1 MLGVAGPERAVCF
14 MDWSLR
20 VPEPKSGRLDF
31 ERFPFQREL
40 YTDGA
45 DVASITVMKSTQ
57 VGASAWLLRWALYWP
72 DACGLTAMYLFPA
85 GRQMA
90 DFSNSRIAP
99 LLRGEYLASR
109 VASSEINNVHQRQ
122 IGNGWLFLRGAQA
135 EAGLSP
141 WTQTRSRSTNTIL
154 SRRRASRSQSAD
166 CRRHSLGGCS
176 VGSAGHRSMAT
187 GSPGCTRSPTGGAGS
202 SSAPSVERT
211 SSWPFSAA
219 AGKERALVFRVRRR
233 GTSTFRLQRC
243 AVASAISTSA
253 ATSSPPVSGSPS
265 SPIGLTADT
274 TSTI

>member
-1 MLGVAGPERAVCF
+1 

-135 EAGLSP
+135 EAGLESVDADALAFDEYDLVPPASVAIAERRLSSP
-141 WTQTRSRSTNTIL
+141 L
-154 SRRRASRSQSAD
+154 SRGLLRR
-166 CRRHSLGGCS
+166 
-176 VGSAGHRSMAT
+176 VGW
-187 GSPGCTRSPTGGAGS
+187 
-202 SSAPSVERT
+202 PSVDGYGIARLYEESDGRRWFVKCAFCGT
-211 SSWPFSAA
+211 RQFLAFFRRSGEGESTWSSECAV
-219 AGKERALVFRVRRR
+219 GVRRP
-233 GTSTFRLQRC
+233 SDC
-243 AVASAISTSA
+243 NA
-253 ATSSPPVSGSPS
+253 ALRQVR
-265 SPIGLTADT
+265 
-274 TSTI
+274 